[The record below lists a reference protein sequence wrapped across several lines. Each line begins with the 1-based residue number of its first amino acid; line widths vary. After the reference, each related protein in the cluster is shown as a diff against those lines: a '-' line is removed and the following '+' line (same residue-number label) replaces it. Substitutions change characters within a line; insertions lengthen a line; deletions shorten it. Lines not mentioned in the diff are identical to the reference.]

1 MANAIQIKLLIAIL
15 AVLTVIAG
23 VVVKDHRA
31 KVAEQR
37 KYEEVIR
44 PDPVL
49 QQKFSNYLMP
59 PKKPYLIP

>member
-1 MANAIQIKLLIAIL
+1 MTNAIQIKLLIAIL

-23 VVVKDHRA
+23 VVVNDHRA
-31 KVAEQR
+31 KVAAQR
-37 KYEEVIR
+37 KYEEAFR

-49 QQKFSNYLMP
+49 QEKFKNYLAP